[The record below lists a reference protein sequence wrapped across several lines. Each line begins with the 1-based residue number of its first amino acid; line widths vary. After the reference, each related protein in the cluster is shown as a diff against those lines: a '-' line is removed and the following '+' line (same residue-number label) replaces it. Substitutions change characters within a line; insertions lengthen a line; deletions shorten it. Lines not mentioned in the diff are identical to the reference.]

1 MADQSFPFGRRKA
14 DDEARSASNC
24 AELNVEGFGSFTIDQ
39 VATVGRASDCQ
50 IRINVGSV
58 SRNHARLFFEA
69 GHFWVKDLDSANGT
83 TVNGKKVRLQML
95 ADGDRLCFGEV
106 KAQFRCGV
114 RATGPAPLVEDPLA
128 GKGSSDLDGTPTG
141 GLGEPFARARP
152 PEGTRAG
159 EASPTLRNEALPEK
173 DSRLQALTR
182 KIESLQA
189 ENERLRREVCQ
200 LRTAFRGGTS
210 STAAPEP
217 ESSEVERLRR
227 LVSQLERALADSNIR
242 IRNLQ
247 EQLDKRR

>member
-1 MADQSFPFGRRKA
+1 MRRRPADT
-14 DDEARSASNC
+14 ARSAANF
-24 AELNVEGFGSFTIDQ
+24 AELDVEGFGCFTIEQ

-50 IRINVGSV
+50 VHVNVGSV
-58 SRNHARLFFEA
+58 SRKHARLFFEA

-83 TVNGKKVRLQML
+83 MVNGKKVRLQML

-128 GKGSSDLDGTPTG
+128 GLENRDLDGTPTG
-141 GLGEPFARARP
+141 GLGEPLVRARP
-152 PEGTRAG
+152 PKGAG
-159 EASPTLRNEALPEK
+159 APASADIAVPEK

-189 ENERLRREVCQ
+189 ENERLRSEVCQ
-200 LRTAFRGGTS
+200 LRTTFRGGA
-210 STAAPEP
+210 STAAPAAS
-217 ESSEVERLRR
+217 ESGEVERLRQ
-227 LVSQLERALADSNIR
+227 LVARLERALADANIR

>member
-1 MADQSFPFGRRKA
+1 MTDQSFPFGRRKA
-14 DDEARSASNC
+14 DDEARSASNR

-50 IRINVGSV
+50 VHINVGSV
-58 SRNHARLFFEA
+58 SRKHARLFFEA

-83 TVNGKKVRLQML
+83 TVNGKKIRLQML

-106 KAQFRCGV
+106 KAQFRCGLG
-114 RATGPAPLVEDPLA
+114 ATGPAPLVEDPLA
-128 GKGSSDLDGTPTG
+128 GKESSDLDGTPTG

-152 PEGTRAG
+152 LQGTAAG
-159 EASPTLRNEALPEK
+159 EASPKLRDEAPPEK
-173 DSRLQALTR
+173 DNRLQALTR

-200 LRTAFRGGTS
+200 LRTTFRGGTS
-210 STAAPEP
+210 FTPTPEP

-227 LVSQLERALADSNIR
+227 LVNQLERALADANIR

-247 EQLDKRR
+247 EQLDKGR